1 MKSGEFEAIRY
12 TDCVLLYTVDC
23 EVAIRGLL
31 SNDAVDA
38 VDAAV
43 TVLLSCHPYRECCE
57 PTTTEDTEDIDGN
70 PRTPYTPR
78 HLTRRVLPFLLNLTH
93 ITTNKQ
99 NPRPRHL

>member
-38 VDAAV
+38 VDAADAAV
-43 TVLLSCHPYRECCE
+43 TVLLSCHRYRECCE
-57 PTTTEDTEDIDGN
+57 HTTTEDIEDIDRN
-70 PRTPYTPR
+70 PRTPYTP
-78 HLTRRVLPFLLNLTH
+78 
-93 ITTNKQ
+93 
-99 NPRPRHL
+99 